1 MHMAF
6 SILMDLFHDNQS
18 CDECDE
24 DSIYSDILSA
34 GNNSEHCHDA
44 IFYLNTSKV
53 TGISHFLLVQNMT
66 ETSNSH
72 HSYTIQFT
80 EIA

>member
-18 CDECDE
+18 CDVCDE
-24 DSIYSDILSA
+24 DSIYSDILSV
-34 GNNSEHCHDA
+34 GNNSEHCYDA
-44 IFYLNTSKV
+44 IFFPNTSKI
-53 TGISHFLLVQNMT
+53 TGIFYFLVVQNMT